1 MSHKRE
7 HRRVVLVRCMQCLEV
22 DITMDAPK
30 ALNFIPGMCL
40 VAGVVEAPEVEGLWI
55 ATAGAEAGASSGPSL
70 LRLGNARTVRR
81 VE

>member
-1 MSHKRE
+1 MLWPVGRA
-7 HRRVVLVRCMQCLEV
+7 
-22 DITMDAPK
+22 TK

-40 VAGVVEAPEVEGLWI
+40 VAGAVEAPEVEGLWI